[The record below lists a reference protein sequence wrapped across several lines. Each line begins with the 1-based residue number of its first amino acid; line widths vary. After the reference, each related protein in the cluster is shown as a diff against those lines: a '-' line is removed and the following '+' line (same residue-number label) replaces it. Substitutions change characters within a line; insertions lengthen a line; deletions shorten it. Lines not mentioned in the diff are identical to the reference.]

1 MYGIT
6 DADISQKGEE
16 EVSVFTNISFGYYR
30 LYLDHQINMANI
42 CHKRDSVDHVLNNCS
57 IFKRIYDIFFVK
69 GVPINTET

>member
-42 CHKRDSVDHVLNNCS
+42 CHKRDSVDHVLNN
-57 IFKRIYDIFFVK
+57 
-69 GVPINTET
+69 